1 MLATLRLALFFFH
14 TVGVDLGHL
23 RPVADHVDGLQMPV
37 SSAAIA
43 VIRKRRN
50 IAKERRLGN

>member
-1 MLATLRLALFFFH
+1 MLATLRLSLFLFH
-14 TVGVDLGHL
+14 TVGVDLERL
-23 RPVADHVDGLQMPV
+23 RSVADHVDGLQMPI

-43 VIRKRRN
+43 VIRKRMK